1 MRGRVPRALGP
12 AGPTSLPA
20 PADAGGAGGLVE
32 TERDRLIRT
41 GVITPFADVDGFD
54 MQVEAGEGVERDGGV
69 GAGRGTR
76 GGPGGPAGGPAP
88 PAGAPPPAGRPGSYH
103 AGGQAHAEQDAFQD
117 VTFRGGYRLPGYL
130 WEKLF
135 DYQRTGVKWMWE
147 LHMQR
152 AGGIIGDEMGLG
164 KTIEVI
170 AFLAGLHHS
179 GLFRPSL
186 VVCPATLL
194 RQWLREIRAWYP
206 FFRVAILHDALSGL
220 GGGGSGDQGREELV
234 ESVVSCDHGILLT
247 TYEQVKLRQ
256 DLLLRERWGYCVL
269 DEGHKIRNPDT
280 LVALACK
287 QLRTP
292 RRLLMTGAPIQ
303 NRLSE
308 IWSLFDFVFP
318 GKLGTLPV
326 FQEQFAVPIQMGG
339 YSRASKL
346 QVSTAYRCA
355 VVLRD
360 LINPYLLRRRKSD
373 VNVALPP
380 KHEHVLFAPLVPEQL
395 EAYRAYVESEEVRD
409 ILDGKFQVLA
419 GITRLRKI
427 CNHVDLLQN
436 DFAGLPDFGAPAR
449 SGKLQVLSKIL
460 PEWARQGH
468 RALVFSQTRQ
478 MLDVIELLARNLGLK
493 FLRMDGT
500 TPLRRRSELI
510 DAFND
515 DPSVEA
521 FLLTTKVGGLGVNL
535 TAADRVLIF
544 DPDWNPSTDAQ
555 ARERAWRIGQRRE
568 VVVYRLVTSGTIEE
582 KIYQRQIFKQ
592 YITNKVLQDPKMQR
606 FFQHRD
612 IHDLFT
618 LGDEYSAGAPDP
630 AGLLQDPEF
639 AALGNPAGAEP
650 VSGCR
655 GGVRGAAP
663 GPSGGEAGGAREGEG
678 GGRGGR
684 EEEKGEEEGEEEK
697 GDVRLLKQLLDGDGV
712 ASAVD
717 HEKVM
722 GDHKT
727 EKDVALHQ
735 AAQIAK
741 AAAEALRRSTQAC
754 LQNPAHALTW
764 TGRSGSS
771 GAPRFGTKVNPRMQH
786 ALHAVN
792 APPSAP
798 GGGRQALQAGL
809 GGGQALSSK
818 SLIAQIAERH
828 KAAADARAGAGAA
841 GGGPPGDPAAPEAR
855 RGLELMGKIVSF
867 LNQAGTGVK
876 SQVLVQHFQGK
887 ILPEDAALFRGL
899 LKEVADLRR
908 QGAGARWV
916 LKADFRL
923 QGPAGA

>member
-1 MRGRVPRALGP
+1 V
-12 AGPTSLPA
+12 
-20 PADAGGAGGLVE
+20 
-32 TERDRLIRT
+32 
-41 GVITPFADVDGFD
+41 
-54 MQVEAGEGVERDGGV
+54 
-69 GAGRGTR
+69 
-76 GGPGGPAGGPAP
+76 
-88 PAGAPPPAGRPGSYH
+88 
-103 AGGQAHAEQDAFQD
+103 HAEQKSFHD
-117 VTFRGGYRLPGYL
+117 VTFRGGYHLPGYL

-220 GGGGSGDQGREELV
+220 GGGGGGDQGREELV

-373 VNVALPP
+373 VNLVLPP
-380 KHEHVLFAPLVPEQL
+380 KREHVLFASLVPEQL
-395 EAYRAYVESEEVRD
+395 EAYRGYVESEEVRD

-427 CNHVDLLQN
+427 CNHIDLLQN
-436 DFAGLPDFGAPAR
+436 NFASLPDYGAPAR

-478 MLDVIELLARNLGLK
+478 MLDVIEILARDLGLK

-500 TPLRRRSELI
+500 TPLSRRSELI
-510 DAFND
+510 DSFND

-582 KIYQRQIFKQ
+582 KIYQRQVFKQ

-630 AGLLQDPEF
+630 DGLLQDPEF
-639 AALGNPAGAEP
+639 AALGQTSGTEPTGGCGGGERGAESRP
-650 VSGCR
+650 H
-655 GGVRGAAP
+655 
-663 GPSGGEAGGAREGEG
+663 GEAGGAQGGEG
-678 GGRGGR
+678 AGRG
-684 EEEKGEEEGEEEK
+684 EKGEGKEEKEEEEEK

-717 HEKVM
+717 HEKLM

-727 EKDVALHQ
+727 ERNVALYQ

-741 AAAEALRRSTQAC
+741 AAAEALRRSRQAC

-771 GAPRFGTKVNPRMQH
+771 GAPRFGNKVNPRMQH

-792 APPSAP
+792 PPPAAV
-798 GGGRQALQAGL
+798 GGGQTLQAGL

-828 KAAADARAGAGAA
+828 KAAADAQA
-841 GGGPPGDPAAPEAR
+841 GGGPPVDPAAPEAR
-855 RGLELMGKIVSF
+855 RGLDLMGKIVSF
-867 LNQAGTGVK
+867 LNQASTGVK
-876 SQVLVQHFQGK
+876 SEVLVQHFQGK
-887 ILPEDAALFRGL
+887 IPPEDAAMFRGL

-916 LKADFRL
+916 LKADFRV